1 MLEVQ
6 GKIISLEVIENRFV
20 CDLKACKGAC
30 CIEGDGG
37 APLETAEV
45 EWLKKN
51 IELITPV
58 LEEEGKSFSSYE
70 THSFCTGLYFA
81 NERQNP

>member
-45 EWLKKN
+45 EWLNQN
-51 IELITPV
+51 IDLITPV
-58 LEEEGKSFSSYE
+58 LDEEGKSLAQTQSRRSMYLL
-70 THSFCTGLYFA
+70 H
-81 NERQNP
+81 